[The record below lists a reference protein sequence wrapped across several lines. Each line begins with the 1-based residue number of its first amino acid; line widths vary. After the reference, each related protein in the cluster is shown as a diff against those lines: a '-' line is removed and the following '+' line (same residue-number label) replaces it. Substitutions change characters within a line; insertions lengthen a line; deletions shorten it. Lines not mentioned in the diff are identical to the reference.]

1 MATILAIMST
11 WRWELW
17 EQSPLPRPTSS
28 LTWTR
33 PIGRAT
39 TDAGIS
45 LLLKLSVTEITML
58 LRSDSGPVKY
68 HLPFIIPNKNR
79 EWSCLS
85 GWLSI
90 MQCSFYIQSILSLLY
105 LVLMVQGCLQYF
117 FGNSGQGTV
126 EAFNFNQPTDDYVGH
141 LSGNNVTFPLI
152 LIFPTIRGLH
162 GVCEKRKGSMCHWM
176 DST

>member
-85 GWLSI
+85 GWLAVHNA
-90 MQCSFYIQSILSLLY
+90 MFLLY
-105 LVLMVQGCLQYF
+105 PIHFILALSRFNGAGMSSIFLWQQWT
-117 FGNSGQGTV
+117 GNG
-126 EAFNFNQPTDDYVGH
+126 
-141 LSGNNVTFPLI
+141 
-152 LIFPTIRGLH
+152 
-162 GVCEKRKGSMCHWM
+162 
-176 DST
+176 